1 MMPLALFALS
11 GCLAV
16 NAGSEHIL
24 AADLAP
30 AYPEM
35 AGLPPDT
42 PIGFAPAPG
51 VVRVFRAP
59 ELRMLA
65 ARFHL
70 AAAPP
75 RDICVTRPVAPLE
88 PDGLLEAMRRT
99 LPDARIELLDYSR
112 QPAPRGQIEFPLTG
126 FRTAQ
131 TGELWSGAVHFAGN
145 RRFVIWARVKVS
157 VHKLRV
163 VAVTDLHPGKA
174 IAAGEVKIVE
184 RDEPPGSDALAGSME
199 QAIGKWPRQSIPAGT
214 AIRTA
219 QLEPA
224 KEVVRGDTVVV
235 EVRNGAATLK
245 LEATAE
251 GSGAA
256 GETIP
261 VRNPASQK
269 IFRARVEGKGLVS
282 VNAGLISAPKVNP

>member
-1 MMPLALFALS
+1 MMPLALFALT

-16 NAGSEHIL
+16 NAGSDHIL
-24 AADLAP
+24 AVDLAP

-51 VVRVFRAP
+51 VVRVFHPP

-70 AAAPP
+70 AAAPA

-88 PDGLLEAMRRT
+88 PDRLLEAMRRT
-99 LPDARIELLDYSR
+99 LPQARIELLDYSR
-112 QPAPRGQIEFPLTG
+112 QPAPQGEIEFPLTG
-126 FRTAQ
+126 LRTAQ
-131 TGELWSGAVHFAGN
+131 TGELWSGAVHFAGG
-145 RRFVIWARVKVS
+145 RRFVIWAKVKVS

-163 VAVTDLHPGKA
+163 VAVTDLQPGKA
-174 IAAGEVKIVE
+174 IAADDVKIVE
-184 RDEPPGSDALAGSME
+184 RDEPPGTEAYAGSVE
-199 QAIGKWPRQSIPAGT
+199 EALGKWPRQPIRAGT

-224 KEVVRGDTVVV
+224 KEVMRGDTVMV

-245 LEATAE
+245 LEARAE

-261 VRNPASQK
+261 VRNPDSQK

-282 VNAGLISAPKVNP
+282 VNAGVVAALKVNP